1 MVSMGI
7 SHGEKEIQSSRHPA
21 IPVTANRGKLFK
33 MHDKQ
38 KKKLICLVFYSHV
51 HIIFFL
57 NCSSCARQHKY

>member
-38 KKKLICLVFYSHV
+38 KK
-51 HIIFFL
+51 
-57 NCSSCARQHKY
+57 N